1 MLETASTM
9 APSAG
14 DPGQQDR
21 LVEQLEATIV
31 REYGMVLVGRS
42 LMRVLGY
49 PTLGALRTAIYRG
62 TVPIPVFPLPNRRGK
77 GALASAAAKWLAEQ
91 HQTAAQAKPEND

>member
-1 MLETASTM
+1 MTE
-9 APSAG
+9 
-14 DPGQQDR
+14 DPIPQAE
-21 LVEQLEATIV
+21 LAEQLEARIV
-31 REYGMVLVGRS
+31 REYGMVLVGHS

-49 PTLGALRTAIYRG
+49 PSLGALRTAIYRG

-91 HQTAAQAKPEND
+91 HLTAAQTKIENE